1 MYKRQ
6 LYNYRTPLLLG
17 ADVYMYMYSIVYDET
32 PVPGIGIIWFRRGK
46 IDPFGGARCLSG
58 TVAKKSDKGPAYV
71 PAKSILS

>member
-1 MYKRQ
+1 MMQQEYTTQDRDS
-6 LYNYRTPLLLG
+6 P
-17 ADVYMYMYSIVYDET
+17 T
-32 PVPGIGIIWFRRGK
+32 PVRGSGIIWFRRGK